1 MPSIRAS
8 SPKPHQTR
16 RIITI
21 RHFMRQLINPLL
33 TALSWFYG
41 AVAFLRNRFYDR
53 DFWKSY
59 RLPAAVISVGNI
71 SAGGTGKT
79 PVTLALAQLLQRPP
93 YGVKVAVLSR
103 GYRRKS
109 KGFQRVSAGAG
120 SLCDWEASGDEPQI
134 FARRL
139 RGVPVAVDADRVRGG
154 ATLIQEHSPRVILL
168 DDGFQHRRLARDLD
182 IVLIDP
188 QRDLKDAL
196 LPRGLLREPL
206 SSLARA
212 HLILLMTQEGETAA
226 LEESWK
232 YCADRYG
239 AECLVACRSQRS
251 GSYVLRSGEKVPLE
265 NLNGA
270 RLLPFC
276 GIAKPENFLLT
287 LGGLGAE
294 IPILIRFRDHHVYS
308 LRDLE
313 RLALIYARHKAQ
325 YLITTEKDAVKLGGL
340 FHALPILVLQT
351 EIEWLRG
358 FENLQ
363 REFHRILAL
372 SA

>member
-1 MPSIRAS
+1 
-8 SPKPHQTR
+8 
-16 RIITI
+16 
-21 RHFMRQLINPLL
+21 
-33 TALSWFYG
+33 
-41 AVAFLRNRFYDR
+41 V
-53 DFWKSY
+53 
-59 RLPAAVISVGNI
+59 VVSVGNL

-79 PVTLALAQLLQRPP
+79 PVTLALARLLQQPP

-109 KGFQRVSAGAG
+109 KGFQWVSAGAG

-139 RGVPVAVDADRVRGG
+139 HGVPVAVDADRVRGG
-154 ATLIQEHSPRVILL
+154 AALVKEYSPRIILL

-182 IVLIDP
+182 LVLIDP
-188 QRDLKDAL
+188 QRDPKDRL

-206 SSLARA
+206 SSLGRA
-212 HLILLMTQEGETAA
+212 DLVLLMAQDVDSAVFEQ
-226 LEESWK
+226 SWK
-232 YCADRYG
+232 YCADQYG
-239 AECLVACRSQRS
+239 EDRLIACRSHGS
-251 GSYVLRSGEKVPLE
+251 GCYELRSGENVPLE
-265 NLNGA
+265 DLSGA

-294 IPILIRFRDHHVYS
+294 IPVLIRFRDHHVYG

-313 RLALIYARHKAQ
+313 RLAMVYARKKAQ
-325 YLITTEKDAVKLGGL
+325 YLITTEKDAVKLSGL

-363 REFHRILAL
+363 RELNRILTL
-372 SA
+372 SSDESA

>member
-1 MPSIRAS
+1 M
-8 SPKPHQTR
+8 
-16 RIITI
+16 
-21 RHFMRQLINPLL
+21 RHLFNPLL

-41 AVAFLRNRFYDR
+41 AVAFLRNRFYDWGVWR
-53 DFWKSY
+53 TR
-59 RLPAAVISVGNI
+59 RLPAAVVSVGNL

-93 YGVKVAVLSR
+93 YSAKVAVLSR

-109 KGFQRVSAGAG
+109 QGLQWVSAGAG

-154 ATLIQEHSPRVILL
+154 AALIKEYSPRVILL

-182 IVLIDP
+182 IVLMDP
-188 QRDLKDAL
+188 QRDLRDAV

-206 SSLARA
+206 SSLGRA
-212 HLILLMTQEGETAA
+212 DLILLMAQEGESMVF
-226 LEESWK
+226 EESWK

-239 AECLVACRSQRS
+239 EERLLACRSQRS
-251 GSYVLRSGEKVPLE
+251 ACYELRSGEKVSLE
-265 NLNGA
+265 GLSGV

-313 RLALIYARHKAQ
+313 RLALVYAKQKAQ

-358 FENLQ
+358 IENLQ
-363 REFHRILAL
+363 RELNRILA
-372 SA
+372 SPPNESP

>member
-1 MPSIRAS
+1 
-8 SPKPHQTR
+8 
-16 RIITI
+16 
-21 RHFMRQLINPLL
+21 MRYLFNPLL

-41 AVAFLRNRFYDR
+41 AVAFLRNRFYDWGIWR
-53 DFWKSY
+53 TH
-59 RLPAAVISVGNI
+59 RLPAAVVSVGNL

-93 YGVKVAVLSR
+93 YGVRVAILSR

-109 KGFQRVSAGAG
+109 KGFQWVSAGAE

-139 RGVPVAVDADRVRGG
+139 HGVPVAVDADRVRGG
-154 ATLIQEHSPRVILL
+154 AALIKEYSPRVILL

-188 QRDLKDAL
+188 PRDLREAL
-196 LPRGLLREPL
+196 LPRGLLREPF
-206 SSLARA
+206 SSLGRA
-212 HLILLMTQEGETAA
+212 DLILLMAQEGESA
-226 LEESWK
+226 LFEESWK
-232 YCADRYG
+232 YCADRFG
-239 AECLVACRSQRS
+239 EERLIACRSQRRAC
-251 GSYVLRSGEKVPLE
+251 YELRTGENISLE
-265 NLNGA
+265 SLGGT

-287 LGGLGAE
+287 LSGLGSE

-313 RLALIYARHKAQ
+313 RLALIYAKHKAQ

-363 REFHRILAL
+363 RQFNRILAQSPHE